1 MTTIRE
7 LIQTSPAR
15 ANELFAK
22 LVDTSDTAV
31 KTRDR
36 LFLELK
42 VELDR
47 QALLEEQH
55 LFPVLKKH
63 EETRSLVADALNDN
77 RQTRKLLG
85 ELERTPTDSEAFGAK
100 VAELR
105 KVFQQH
111 VRDDKKEFL
120 PAVVKALSA
129 EEASTIVGKIEDEK
143 ASIAAAQRS
152 EAEERRA
159 DAKREREREQVDAAR
174 AAADKAK
181 AAERARKN
189 SEAAKAKASA
199 AARNAK
205 NEADRVE
212 AARREA
218 SRIVTADA
226 KARAGGVVKSGA
238 RVARDAADTAR
249 RTAAAGAG
257 TVVEMRKS
265 VRAVARAGATQ
276 AAAAKT
282 GPAPSITALF
292 EEQLRHAMDAAMAI
306 GSARTPTDA
315 ARAQG
320 DFIRGSY
327 YRMTQFNERCLVLV
341 AGGIAPAL
349 LPPSRG

>member
-159 DAKREREREQVDAAR
+159 DAKREREQVDAAR
-174 AAADKAK
+174 AATDKAK

-189 SEAAKAKASA
+189 NEAAKAKASA

-205 NEADRVE
+205 IEADRVE

-226 KARAGGVVKSGA
+226 KARTADVVKSGA
-238 RVARDAADTAR
+238 RVARDVADTAR
-249 RTAAAGAG
+249 RAAAAGAG
-257 TVVEMRKS
+257 TVVEMRKP
-265 VRAVARAGATQ
+265 VRAVARAGTTQ
-276 AAAAKT
+276 APAAET
-282 GPAPSITALF
+282 GTAPSITALF
-292 EEQLRHAMDAAMAI
+292 GEQLRHAMDAALAI
-306 GSARTPTDA
+306 GSARTLADA
-315 ARAQG
+315 AGAQS

-327 YRMTQFNERCLVLV
+327 YRMTQINERCLVLV
-341 AGGIAPAL
+341 GGGIAPAL

>member
-7 LIQTSPAR
+7 LIQTSTAR
-15 ANELFAK
+15 VNELFSK

-31 KTRDR
+31 ETRDR
-36 LFLELK
+36 LFSELK

-55 LFPVLKKH
+55 LFPVLQKH
-63 EETRSLVADALNDN
+63 EETRSLVDDALNDN

-85 ELERTPTDSEAFGAK
+85 ELERTPTDSEAFGTK

-111 VRDDKKEFL
+111 VRNDKKEFL

-129 EEASTIVGKIEDEK
+129 EETSTIVGKIEDKK
-143 ASIAAAQRS
+143 ASIAAARRS
-152 EAEERRA
+152 VAEERRA
-159 DAKREREREQVDAAR
+159 DTKREREQADAAR
-174 AAADKAK
+174 AATDKPK
-181 AAERARKN
+181 AAARARKN
-189 SEAAKAKASA
+189 SAAAKTKAGA
-199 AARNAK
+199 AARDGK
-205 NEADRVE
+205 VEADRVE

-218 SRIVTADA
+218 SRIVTEDA
-226 KARAGGVVKSGA
+226 EARAADILKSGA
-238 RVARDAADTAR
+238 RVERDVVDTAR
-249 RTAAAGAG
+249 RAAGAGAG

-265 VRAVARAGATQ
+265 VRAVAHAGATQ
-276 AAAAKT
+276 AAAAET
-282 GPAPSITALF
+282 GPAHAIASLF

-306 GSARTPTDA
+306 GSARTFADA
-315 ARAQG
+315 AKAQG

-341 AGGIAPAL
+341 GDGIGPAL
-349 LPPSRG
+349 LPPSRD